1 MIMMVV
7 ILSREMKGWTFAR
20 QLSWPSTLSATTR
33 CAARTSPSR
42 CSSTCN
48 GAQLVALLAT
58 QSGSRWRKPPQ
69 PSGSFC
75 WGASWGPTRPGSSS
89 SPASWPS
96 GWAWRPSPFSAT
108 LCRPT
113 SLCGAGPCSAG
124 WRWTAS
130 SRSTCTSSRA
140 RRCATSACGS
150 CRTCT
155 STRCSACCRST
166 CGARRSSWSSGSG
179 SASSSSATST
189 ATSTGSASSSFPT
202 TAAPSSAST
211 WPSSTRPWRKPARKA
226 SRTSP
231 RTSSTTTASSCW
243 GCWRCRQETASPTW
257 WCAICGTS
265 TTRDKEKVPP
275 KVPLW
280 PAPTNPDHRKND
292 EGWFWMLVRSP
303 HTPVPSL
310 WPPRLWLKLRKEFA
324 KWLVHHSVDLPRP
337 PDDKVC
343 HFMSC

>member
-1 MIMMVV
+1 MLLPWDVIFIVFVVVDDDDDEEEEEEEDDDNDDDDGDGDAGDEDDDLPIMMMMVV

-20 QLSWPSTLSATTR
+20 QLSWPSTMSATTR
-33 CAARTSPSR
+33 RAARTSPSR
-42 CSSTCN
+42 CSSTCS

-75 WGASWGPTRPGSSS
+75 WGASWGPTSPGSSS

-113 SLCGAGPCSAG
+113 G

-166 CGARRSSWSSGSG
+166 CGSRRSSWS
-179 SASSSSATST
+179 
-189 ATSTGSASSSFPT
+189 
-202 TAAPSSAST
+202 
-211 WPSSTRPWRKPARKA
+211 
-226 SRTSP
+226 SP

-257 WCAICGTS
+257 WCTICGTS
-265 TTRDKEKVPP
+265 TTRDKEKVPQ

-280 PAPTNPDHRKND
+280 PAQTNQDHRKND
-292 EGWFWMLVRSP
+292 EGWFWMLARSSHP
-303 HTPVPSL
+303 PCPLSLTSPPLTITSERVCKVTRPSFCGFTSS
-310 WPPRLWLKLRKEFA
+310 PRR
-324 KWLVHHSVDLPRP
+324 
-337 PDDKVC
+337 
-343 HFMSC
+343 